1 MIMLDKNKHE
11 AVMKNLLKD
20 IYSHRLLAVVLGF
33 KGGTACYFF
42 HRLPRFSV
50 DLDFDL
56 LNVDRSDEVFQIVK
70 NIVGEYGDLEIAH
83 KKRHTLFFLLKYQ
96 SGKQKIK
103 IEISLRNKNNNFE
116 IKRLFGVSVLTMT
129 KEDMFAN
136 KLVAATERKKTA
148 NRDFYDI
155 NFFLKNLWDIN
166 EEIIKERTDKN
177 LKEYL
182 TFLIKYVEKNIT
194 QKNILDGL
202 GEVLD
207 EAQKDSIKATLKKD
221 LLFNLKLRLDQI

>member
-1 MIMLDKNKHE
+1 MLDRNKHE
-11 AVMKNLLKD
+11 VIMKNILKD

-42 HRLPRFSV
+42 HKLPRFSV

-56 LNVDRSDEVFQIVK
+56 LDIKKADEVFEIVK
-70 NIVGEYGDLEIAH
+70 NIAEKYGTLEEVR
-83 KKRHTLFFLLKYQ
+83 KKRNTLFYLLNYQ
-96 SGKQKIK
+96 ATKQKIK
-103 IEISLRNKNNNFE
+103 IEISLRGGSDKFE
-116 IKRLFGVSVLTMT
+116 IKNLYGFSVLTMV

-136 KLVAATERKKTA
+136 KLVAATERKRTA
-148 NRDFYDI
+148 HRDFYDI
-155 NFFLKNLWDIN
+155 NFFLKNSWDIN
-166 EEIIKERTDKN
+166 EKIIKERTDKS

-182 TFLIKYVEKNIT
+182 DFLIKYIGKNIT

-207 EAQKDSIKATLKKD
+207 DAQKDSVKASLKRD
-221 LLFNLKLRLDQI
+221 LLFNLKLRLV